1 MLKKISAIVISTLI
15 AAGIIGYMLYR
26 VWDDLMLTL
35 EHAVL
40 PFLVVAVGICIVA
53 WILRGF
59 RYRFILHGLGVEKG
73 VWFSTA
79 CILVSQTANLIVP
92 ARLGDLVRLLILKHE
107 DDATY
112 SEGSPPLSSSGS
124 SMS

>member
-59 RYRFILHGLGVEKG
+59 RYRFILHGLGVEKN
-73 VWFSTA
+73 
-79 CILVSQTANLIVP
+79 I
-92 ARLGDLVRLLILKHE
+92 
-107 DDATY
+107 
-112 SEGSPPLSSSGS
+112 
-124 SMS
+124 

>member
-92 ARLGDLVRLLILKHE
+92 ARPETLCAAHLKHE

-112 SEGSPPLSSSGS
+112 PEGFSSLSSSGS